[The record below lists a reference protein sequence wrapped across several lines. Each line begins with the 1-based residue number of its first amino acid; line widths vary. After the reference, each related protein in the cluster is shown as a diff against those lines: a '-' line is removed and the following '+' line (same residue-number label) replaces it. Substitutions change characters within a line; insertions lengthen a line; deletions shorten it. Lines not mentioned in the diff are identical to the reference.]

1 MGIPASRLEGPGWL
15 VTGPLLTRLRHAA
28 RPKPGRPQSQTR
40 YRSADIASVCVSRR
54 EGAVQAH
61 SVMIGG
67 IRQRR
72 RDLAQL
78 AHSMNWFGENHD
90 ASCSATPVIIHQAV
104 IGTNNAPT
112 PPATR
117 G

>member
-1 MGIPASRLEGPGWL
+1 
-15 VTGPLLTRLRHAA
+15 
-28 RPKPGRPQSQTR
+28 
-40 YRSADIASVCVSRR
+40 
-54 EGAVQAH
+54 
-61 SVMIGG
+61 MIGG

-104 IGTNNAPT
+104 IGTNNATT

-117 G
+117 VITEAKLTALGPFSASGLG